1 MNNKLELR
9 DWLSLLALSAIWGAS
24 FFFLRVAAPVFGPVP
39 LIAARVFF
47 GFCLLLPV
55 FLYRG
60 LGSQLREHWQIVF
73 IISLAN
79 MSFPFSLLAY
89 ASLSLNAGITS
100 ILNATV
106 PFFAA
111 IIAFSFWSVRL
122 SSLALVLSPA
132 LLLTIDPNGLC
143 MA

>member
-111 IIAFSFWSVRL
+111 IIAFSFWSQAV
-122 SSLALVLSPA
+122 
-132 LLLTIDPNGLC
+132 
-143 MA
+143 